1 MSELLRLIDA
11 WKDAHGQPSDASIS
25 RAISGSDKTLNAWR
39 KRGFK
44 ELPEKATLR
53 KLAAFLNVSYET
65 VVLAAARDAGYLDD
79 GHEDGPGPNLVAN
92 AG

>member
-1 MSELLRLIDA
+1 MSELLRLIDE

-25 RAISGSDKTLNAWR
+25 RAISGSDKTLHAWR

-44 ELPEKATLR
+44 GMPDKATLR

-79 GHEDGPGPNLVAN
+79 GPHEGDGGPGIAN
-92 AG
+92 AV